1 MKNVPCFILFSAA
14 LVASCGDGNVV
25 IMANPSVQAAADSVT
40 IVNYIDNLGYSDADS
55 VLPSGVHF
63 VILDSGNLEA
73 IDESDIVTFNY
84 VGKLLN
90 DTIFDTSIQEVADS
104 IRTAVEMKTAAK
116 SDTLDIELAL
126 LSVFNERRNYRPLK
140 IVYSA
145 SGWTI
150 EGDFIN
156 GFADGISATFRLLRT
171 GGAAL
176 IVIPSAEAYGTLGSG
191 LLIDPNTVIAFEL
204 LPIEVEKQ

>member
-1 MKNVPCFILFSAA
+1 MKNVRCFTLLFAA
-14 LVASCGDGNVV
+14 LAASCGDGNVV
-25 IMANPSVQAAADSVT
+25 VMANPSVQAAADSVT
-40 IVNYIDNLGYSDADS
+40 IVNYIDNLGYADADS

-63 VILDSGNLEA
+63 VILDSGSLEA

-90 DTIFDTSIQEVADS
+90 DTIFDTSIKEVADS
-104 IRTAVEMKTAAK
+104 IRMAVEMKTAAK
-116 SDTLDIELAL
+116 MDTLDIELAL
-126 LSVFNERRNYRPLK
+126 LSVFNERRNYNPLK

-156 GFADGISATFRLLRT
+156 GFTDGVSATFRLLRT
-171 GGAAL
+171 GGSAL